1 MTANHSSFDTE
12 LNTAFTCCVKGEN
25 EGKKEKVK
33 TLSNSQNC
41 EGKEKFISSRLFSQA
56 SPSLVTFRN
65 SDTLESLFISPQSMT
80 PDSFIST
87 LKTSSTQKAKQ
98 RKFKRESFK
107 NCFTFATLCKIK
119 RFYVSRFPTFI
130 FFPGKNITDVES
142 RRSSSLNSICFFL
155 VPFKKSI
162 TT

>member
-12 LNTAFTCCVKGEN
+12 LNTAFTCCVKREK

-56 SPSLVTFRN
+56 SPSPVTFRN
-65 SDTLESLFISPQSMT
+65 SDTLKSLFYSMT

-87 LKTSSTQKAKQ
+87 LKTSSTQKAKTAQ
-98 RKFKRESFK
+98 IQKGEF
-107 NCFTFATLCKIK
+107 
-119 RFYVSRFPTFI
+119 
-130 FFPGKNITDVES
+130 
-142 RRSSSLNSICFFL
+142 
-155 VPFKKSI
+155 
-162 TT
+162 

>member
-12 LNTAFTCCVKGEN
+12 LNTAFTCCVKGEK

-87 LKTSSTQKAKQ
+87 LKNIINTEGKTAQIQKGE
-98 RKFKRESFK
+98 F
-107 NCFTFATLCKIK
+107 
-119 RFYVSRFPTFI
+119 
-130 FFPGKNITDVES
+130 
-142 RRSSSLNSICFFL
+142 
-155 VPFKKSI
+155 
-162 TT
+162 

>member
-12 LNTAFTCCVKGEN
+12 LNTALTCCVKGEK

-56 SPSLVTFRN
+56 SPSLVTFRI
-65 SDTLESLFISPQSMT
+65 SDTLESLFVFT
-80 PDSFIST
+80 TVYDSRQLYIDIKNIINTEGKNSA
-87 LKTSSTQKAKQ
+87 SSKG
-98 RKFKRESFK
+98 SFK
-107 NCFTFATLCKIK
+107 NCFTFVTLCKIK

-130 FFPGKNITDVES
+130 FFPPAKTLRMWKAVVLLIKLYLFLS
-142 RRSSSLNSICFFL
+142 RS
-155 VPFKKSI
+155 V
-162 TT
+162 